1 MNKFFVFI
9 VLLFSPVF
17 TYGQEPQVVLR
28 NCGEI
33 ISIFNVKGVSL
44 SGQPIQVPIVNGLVP
59 EMGEGTYPNGVRYYV
74 FDYRARKQYSEYQG
88 FILNYDP
95 NFKAQKTEPTR
106 TYPLKDN
113 DSLIKPKEDNVT
125 KPKDDVVIKPKD
137 ELKLKRPSE
146 IGGSAKITPQYQKD

>member
-1 MNKFFVFI
+1 MNKFFVFVI
-9 VLLFSPVF
+9 LLLSPVL
-17 TYGQEPQVVLR
+17 TYGQEPQVFLR

-33 ISIFNVKGVSL
+33 MSVFHVKGVSL
-44 SGQPIQVPIVNGLVP
+44 SGQPIQVPVVNGLVP
-59 EMGEGTYPNGVRYYV
+59 EMGEGVFPNGVKYYV

-95 NFKAQKTEPTR
+95 NFKAQKTEPVRSYT
-106 TYPLKDN
+106 PKDN
-113 DSLIKPKEDNVT
+113 DGVIRQKE
-125 KPKDDVVIKPKD
+125 